1 MTLLYVTANPKKTT
15 ESYGLQLGEAFLE
28 AYQTEKPTEKIERLD
43 LFKVALPPL
52 NTDAINMWERHG
64 DERATE
70 GNEVTNP
77 FVEQFLEADRIVIVT
92 PLWNMSF
99 PPQVKAYVDHLIIP
113 GKTFRFT
120 DAGIK
125 GLMQAKK
132 IMHIQ
137 SRGGIYSK
145 GKLQEFESADRY
157 LRIIFGLIGLKDFT
171 HLFIEG
177 TSTYPEE
184 VGARMEDAKE
194 RAKQIAPEF
203 AKDKV

>member
-1 MTLLYVTANPKKTT
+1 MTLLYVTANPKKTAD
-15 ESYGLQLGEAFLE
+15 SFGLQLGEAFLK
-28 AYQTEKPTEKIERLD
+28 AYQQEKPEEKIDRLD
-43 LFKVALPPL
+43 LFKVTLPPL
-52 NTDAINMWERHG
+52 DTDAINMWERHG
-64 DERATE
+64 NAEQK
-70 GNEVTNP
+70 EVTNP

-137 SRGGIYSK
+137 SRGGVYSK
-145 GKLQEFESADRY
+145 GKLQEFENSDRY
-157 LRIIFGLIGLKDFT
+157 LRTIFGLIGMKDYT

-177 TSTYPEE
+177 TSTYPDE
-184 VGARMEDAKE
+184 ARARLQAAKE
-194 RAKQIAPEF
+194 RAKQLAIEF
-203 AKDKV
+203 TEGEV